1 MKQQIQLRRREAADG
16 VDLPD
21 DLPPLLQRLYASRGV
36 RSAQELERGVKG
48 MLPWSQLTGVEK
60 AVEMLYGA
68 FKQELHIV
76 VVGDFDADGATSTA
90 LSVLALRG
98 LGYGN
103 VSYLVPN
110 RFEDGYGLSPEVVD
124 QAHARGAQ
132 MIMTVD
138 NGISS
143 HAGVERAHA
152 LGIPVLVTDHHLPGD
167 TLPAAEVIINPNL
180 RDCEFPSKSLA
191 GVGVAFYLMLAL
203 RTFLRDKGWFDERG
217 IAPPNLADLLDL
229 VALGT
234 VADVVPLDANNR
246 ILTWQGLSRIR
257 AGKCR
262 PGIKALLEIANRDPQ
277 KLAASDLGFALG
289 PRLNAAGRLDDMSV
303 GVALLLCDNTGE
315 ARVLANELDALN
327 QTRKEIEQGMQA
339 EALTLCEKLERSSE
353 TLPGGLAMYHPQW
366 HQGVVGILASRIKE
380 RFHRPVIAFAPTGD
394 GTLKGSGRSIQGL
407 HMRDALERL
416 DTLYPGLILKFGG
429 HAMAAGLSLEEAR
442 FEEFQQ
448 RFGELVTEWLDPA
461 LLQGEVVSDGP
472 LAAAEMSM
480 EVAQMLR
487 DAGPWGQ
494 MFPEPLFDGRFRLLQ
509 QRLVG
514 ERHLKVMVEPV
525 GGGPL
530 LDGIAF
536 NVDTSIWPDNGVR
549 EVQLAYKLDINEF
562 RGNRSLQ
569 LIIDHLW
576 PN

>member
-1 MKQQIQLRRREAADG
+1 MHAYLHCLSHTPLVGFVDPEQAVLDEVNGVIADARRRIAEFDPELVVLFAPDHYNGFFYDVMPPFCLG
-16 VDLPD
+16 V
-21 DLPPLLQRLYASRGV
+21 
-36 RSAQELERGVKG
+36 
-48 MLPWSQLTGVEK
+48 
-60 AVEMLYGA
+60 GA
-68 FKQELHIV
+68 TAI
-76 VVGDFDADGATSTA
+76 GDFASAAGDLLVPTE
-90 LSVLALRG
+90 LAEACAHAVINSGIDLA
-98 LGYGN
+98 
-103 VSYLVPN
+103 VSYNMQVDHGFAQPLE
-110 RFEDGYGLSPEVVD
+110 FLLGGLDRV
-124 QAHARGAQ
+124 
-132 MIMTVD
+132 
-138 NGISS
+138 
-143 HAGVERAHA
+143 
-152 LGIPVLVTDHHLPGD
+152 PVLPVFINGVAAPLPG
-167 TLPAAEVIINPNL
+167 
-180 RDCEFPSKSLA
+180 FQ
-191 GVGVAFYLMLAL
+191 
-203 RTFLRDKGWFDERG
+203 RTR
-217 IAPPNLADLLDL
+217 LL
-229 VALGT
+229 
-234 VADVVPLDANNR
+234 
-246 ILTWQGLSRIR
+246 
-257 AGKCR
+257 
-262 PGIKALLEIANRDPQ
+262 
-277 KLAASDLGFALG
+277 
-289 PRLNAAGRLDDMSV
+289 
-303 GVALLLCDNTGE
+303 GE
-315 ARVLANELDALN
+315 
-327 QTRKEIEQGMQA
+327 GMQA
-339 EALTLCEKLERSSE
+339 EALTLCQQLERSAD

-525 GGGPL
+525 DGGPL